1 MTSNARYGRFFPDN
15 CFACHGPDAK
25 TRMAD
30 LRLDI
35 REGAFTQRQ
44 NGSPVIPGDF
54 NASLLYQRI
63 THQNEML
70 RMPPAH
76 SKKELTEDQIDVLKR
91 WIGEGASWD
100 QHWSF
105 KAIKRPEPPAVKDE
119 AWVRRPLDR
128 FILARLEKEGLSQNI
143 VDSFNPVE
151 PDAAGPLPG
160 ALVQIAQSP
169 FVVAK
174 AFRSSTDP
182 TVAQRAQEVID
193 ALGGPAAEE
202 YWRQVARDNTAVTT
216 TLRKLGLEVSARLM
230 YHSYVLTMCNLY
242 VIFGPAHGWS
252 LGAIPDRERFVRLAR
267 GGLAPSGRDAGL

>member
-1 MTSNARYGRFFPDN
+1 MRRIRFHLHGFITCFALGMLFAGAPSRAASIDPIDFQRQVRPILSDN

-70 RMPPAH
+70 RMPPTH

-91 WIGEGASWD
+91 WIAEGASWD

-105 KAIKRPEPPAVKDE
+105 KAIKRPELPAVKNE
-119 AWVRRPLDR
+119 A
-128 FILARLEKEGLSQNI
+128 
-143 VDSFNPVE
+143 
-151 PDAAGPLPG
+151 
-160 ALVQIAQSP
+160 
-169 FVVAK
+169 
-174 AFRSSTDP
+174 
-182 TVAQRAQEVID
+182 
-193 ALGGPAAEE
+193 
-202 YWRQVARDNTAVTT
+202 
-216 TLRKLGLEVSARLM
+216 
-230 YHSYVLTMCNLY
+230 
-242 VIFGPAHGWS
+242 
-252 LGAIPDRERFVRLAR
+252 
-267 GGLAPSGRDAGL
+267 SGS